1 MNKAV
6 LRDRIR
12 ASRRARS
19 AGARAVAGVALA
31 QGVMA
36 LPEIAAGVAA
46 GRPVALYLSMPTE
59 PSTVAL
65 LGALRRAGST
75 TVVPRIAGLDLAWV
89 RVDEGSVLRRSAHG
103 MDEPV
108 GPSLGS
114 GGWAV
119 AECAAIIVPA
129 LAVDPAGQRLGQGGG
144 FYDRTLAHLPDTD
157 RPPLVALVFDDEV
170 VDEVPTEDHDL
181 RVDVVVTPKRTVRVH
196 TPASQPDAGMTLQW
210 RHKAAGIG

>member
-1 MNKAV
+1 MNKAA
-6 LRDRIR
+6 LRDRIL

-31 QGVMA
+31 QGVME

-65 LGALRRAGST
+65 LGAIRRAGST
-75 TVVPRIAGLDLAWV
+75 TVVPRISGLDLAWV
-89 RVDEGSVLRRSAHG
+89 QVDEGSVLRRSPHG

-108 GPSLGS
+108 GPTLGA
-114 GGWAV
+114 GGWVV
-119 AECAAIIVPA
+119 AECAAIVVPA
-129 LAVDPAGQRLGQGGG
+129 LAVDPAGRRLGQGGG
-144 FYDRTLAHLPDTD
+144 YYDRTLSHLSEEE

-170 VDEVPTEDHDL
+170 LDEVPTEPHDL
-181 RVDVVVTPKRTVRVH
+181 LVDVVVTPKRTVRVQAR
-196 TPASQPDAGMTLQW
+196 TGMDAATG
-210 RHKAAGIG
+210 